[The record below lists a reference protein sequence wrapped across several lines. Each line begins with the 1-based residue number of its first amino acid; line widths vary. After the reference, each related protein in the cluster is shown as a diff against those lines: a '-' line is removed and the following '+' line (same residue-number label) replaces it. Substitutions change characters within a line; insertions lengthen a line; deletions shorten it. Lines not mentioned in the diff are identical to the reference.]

1 MSAPDKKA
9 QKEIDRLLSI
19 PDIAEA
25 DQVSERTVR
34 RWLKSGDLV
43 GHLLGR
49 QWRIAPRDHETF
61 LKSRRM
67 G

>member
-1 MSAPDKKA
+1 MIE
-9 QKEIDRLLSI
+9 QLLSI
-19 PDIAEA
+19 PDVAEA

-34 RWLKSGDLV
+34 RWLKSGELV

-49 QWRIAPRDHETF
+49 QWRITPTDYETF
-61 LKSRRM
+61 LKLRRM

>member
-1 MSAPDKKA
+1 MSPPKKKTEKKIE
-9 QKEIDRLLSI
+9 QLLSI

-25 DQVSERTVR
+25 DRVSERTVR

-49 QWRIAPRDHETF
+49 QWRITPTDHETF
-61 LKSRRM
+61 LKLRRM

>member
-1 MSAPDKKA
+1 MP
-9 QKEIDRLLSI
+9 QRIEPLLTI
-19 PDIAEA
+19 TEVAEA
-25 DQVSERTVR
+25 CQVSERTVR

-49 QWRIAPRDHETF
+49 QWRITPTDYETF
-61 LKSRRM
+61 LKLRRM